1 MKQLTSFTTGGLSPC
16 VWGHQKGRG
25 IYIRISGSIPM
36 CMGPPPQKNTVM
48 IKKWVYP
55 HVYGATDMPAA
66 PSLTNL
72 GLSPCVWGHLAQ
84 SAEDLG
90 IKGSI
95 PMCMG
100 PPKQNRYA
108 ANPSR
113 VYPHVYG
120 ATQRRQLPIL
130 QFRGLS
136 PCVWGHRAGQEVE

>member
-1 MKQLTSFTTGGLSPC
+1 MCMGPPKRQGNLHTDLRVYPHVYGSTSQCVLSTSASLRLSPC
-16 VWGHQKGRG
+16 VWGHHP
-25 IYIRISGSIPM
+25 IRTLHSSNNGSIPM
-36 CMGPPPQKNTVM
+36 CMGPPFFHSLFNNAV
-48 IKKWVYP
+48 WVYP
-55 HVYGATDMPAA
+55 HVYGATDMPAT

-120 ATQRRQLPIL
+120 AT
-130 QFRGLS
+130 
-136 PCVWGHRAGQEVE
+136 